1 MFSTGRII
9 YTGEFDSNSET
20 YSYIQNTWIKT
31 EYRYSNHIAY
41 SYYGRPTINVVSSID
56 QGIITIEINRR
67 TVLTKK
73 IEETGKININHYKWD
88 DGTFIFNVT
97 GAINLISN

>member
-9 YTGEFDSNSET
+9 YMGEFDSNSET

-41 SYYGRPTINVVSSID
+41 SYYGHPTINVVSSID
-56 QGIITIEINRR
+56 QGIITIKINGH
-67 TVLTKK
+67 TVLSKK
-73 IEETGKININHYKWD
+73 IKEAGEININHYKWD
-88 DGTFIFNVT
+88 DGTFTFNVT
-97 GAINLISN
+97 GTITSTSN